1 MGLTAI
7 QVRAAKPG
15 ERLLDGNGLRLDVD
29 QNGNRSWIYRFT
41 SPTSG
46 KERYMGL
53 GSASEIGVEDA
64 RELRNEA
71 RRLVRQGIDPI
82 DNRNA
87 QKLAAKIEATRSVTF
102 KEYAEQFIG
111 AREGTWRNAI
121 HRQQWRNSLRDHAY
135 PHIGATSL
143 PDIDTAA
150 VLSALRPI
158 WTTVP
163 ETARRVRG
171 RIEVILSAAKAE
183 GLRTGENPALWRGH
197 LDQILTKRSKRDV
210 VHHPAL
216 PYAEHPKFMA
226 SLRGDNSDSSLVLQ
240 FIILTAAR
248 YNEGA
253 KVVWEEIDKRSKLW
267 TVPAARMKGKRQH
280 VVPLSEAVLSIL
292 STAKERTG
300 GAGLI
305 FPGLK
310 PGRPLSDVAITKAIR
325 RHTTLP
331 ATTHG
336 FRSTFRDWAGDMTT
350 FPRDV
355 CEQALAH
362 AVVDETEAAYR
373 RSDALAKR
381 RLLMDEWA
389 AYCKSKG

>member
-1 MGLTAI
+1 MALTAL
-7 QVRAAKPG
+7 QVKSAKPG
-15 ERLLDGNGLRLDVD
+15 ERLLDGKGLRLDVD
-29 QNGNRSWIYRFT
+29 ANGNRAWIFRFT
-41 SPTSG
+41 SPATKS
-46 KERYMGL
+46 ERYMGL
-53 GSASEIGVEDA
+53 GSASEVGLAEA
-64 RELRNEA
+64 RDLADKA
-71 RRLVRQGIDPI
+71 RRLIRQGVDPI
-82 DNRNA
+82 DHRNA
-87 QKLAAKIEATRSVTF
+87 GRVAAKIEATRSVTF
-102 KEYAEQFIG
+102 KEYAEQYIG
-111 AREGTWRNAI
+111 AREGSWRNAI

-143 PDIDTAA
+143 PDIDTPA
-150 VLSALRPI
+150 VLSVLRPI
-158 WTTVP
+158 WTKVP
-163 ETARRVRG
+163 ETAKRVRG
-171 RIEVILSAAKAE
+171 RIEVILSAAKTE

-226 SLRGDNSDSSLVLQ
+226 SLRGDNSDSSLTLQ

-253 KVVWEEIDKRSKLW
+253 KVVWDEIDTKAKHW
-267 TVPAARMKGKRQH
+267 TVPAARMKGGRQH
-280 VVPLSEAVLSIL
+280 VVPLSEAALSVLA
-292 STAKERTG
+292 TAKERTG
-300 GAGLI
+300 GAGLV

-310 PGRPLSDVAITKAIR
+310 PGRPLSDVAITKTIK
-325 RHTTLP
+325 RHTNSP

-336 FRSTFRDWAGDMTT
+336 FRSTFRDWAGDMTN

-362 AVVDETEAAYR
+362 ALVDETEAAYR

-389 AYCKSKG
+389 AYCGKF